1 MTNLKINLNGNF
13 DNSYEIKFTEKTW
26 ETLVNFL
33 NENWNKRVFLIFD
46 KKVSNLYKKKVKE
59 EIKWSWIIFKSLEI
73 NAWEK
78 NKEMKT
84 VLKICR
90 NAQKYSFNRND
101 IFVAIWWWVIG
112 DIVGFASSIYMRG
125 IDFVQIP
132 TTFVSV
138 FDSSVGGKTWVNL
151 SSLKNLIW
159 TFHQP
164 KTVIINKNY
173 LKTLSKKEVLSGYFE
188 WLKHSILIWEKYFEE
203 FIEDFKIENWEINIE
218 KLENKSLE
226 KNIKIKANIVEKDEK
241 EWWVRKF
248 LNYWHTFGHWI
259 ELNSTLAHWICVW
272 FWMIYVNLLSIKLW
286 FWDKKSIEKINNH
299 ILEILKYVKLPKIT
313 FSKIYKKMLWDKKN
327 ESSRINFVILKTFWE
342 LSTQEVW
349 NKEILEEVYGEFLKF
364 WGNKKLILQNIV
376 L

>member
-286 FWDKKSIEKINNH
+286 FWDKKSIEKINSH
-299 ILEILKYVKLPKIT
+299 ILKILKYVKLPKIT

-364 WGNKKLILQNIV
+364 LGK
-376 L
+376 